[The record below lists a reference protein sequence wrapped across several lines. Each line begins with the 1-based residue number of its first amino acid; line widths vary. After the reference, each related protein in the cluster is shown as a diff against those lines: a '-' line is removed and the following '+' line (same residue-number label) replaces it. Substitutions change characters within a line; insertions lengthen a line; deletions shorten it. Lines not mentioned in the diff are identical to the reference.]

1 MPRIVPNLWFDH
13 QATEAAEFYLSV
25 FPDSRIVGVTRYPE
39 GHPERPGEVLTVE
52 LELDG
57 QRYTLL
63 DGGPHDTFNDAIS
76 LLVECR
82 DQAEIDHYWDRLS
95 EGGQEVQCGWLKDR
109 YGVSWQIGPTSSWT
123 AEVLGSPDP
132 ARARRAME
140 AMMGM
145 VKLDLAA
152 LLAAADGRDGQ

>member
-13 QATEAAEFYLSV
+13 QAEEAADFYVSV
-25 FPDSRIVGVTRYPE
+25 FPDSHIVGVTRYPD
-39 GHPERPGEVLTVE
+39 GHPERAGEVLTVD
-52 LELDG
+52 LDLDG

-63 DGGPHDTFNDAIS
+63 DGGPHDRFNDAIS

-82 DQAEIDHYWDRLS
+82 DQAEVDRFWERLTD
-95 EGGQEVQCGWLKDR
+95 GGQEVQCGWLKDR
-109 YGVSWQIGPTSSWT
+109 FGVSWQVVPAGMEEIL
-123 AEVLGSPDP
+123 ADPDP
-132 ARARRAME
+132 QRARRAME

-152 LLAAADGRDGQ
+152 LRAAADGR